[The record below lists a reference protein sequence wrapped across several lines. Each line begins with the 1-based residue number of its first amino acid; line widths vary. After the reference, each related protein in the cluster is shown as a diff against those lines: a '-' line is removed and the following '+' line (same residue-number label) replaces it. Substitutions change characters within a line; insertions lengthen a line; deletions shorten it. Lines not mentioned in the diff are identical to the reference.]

1 MKDKY
6 THIFE
11 PLTVRTMTIKNRICM
26 MPMGT
31 NYGEQNGEMSFLH
44 IDYYRQ
50 RAKGGTGLL
59 IVENANVDFPQGS
72 NGTTQLRIDHD
83 NYLPRLYKFCE
94 DMHRYGTKVS
104 IQINHAGASAMSSRI
119 GGLQPVSASNI
130 PSKTGGATPRPLTKD
145 EILAI
150 VKKYGEAAK
159 RAQTAGFDA
168 VEIHAGH
175 SYLISQF
182 LSPVYNDRTDEFG
195 GSIENRTRFC
205 RMIIDEVRSQIG
217 PHMPIML
224 RLSADEFVKGGN
236 TLEDTL
242 KYLEKGGRLSKAAAF
257 VGTMLDIKPILTIE
271 HGLVESLD
279 KLRGKKKLLD
289 KLIAKIQDDSD
300 FDAENPKFLIV
311 QSDEDKGQEVCEKLR
326 DEYGEDCIEMYGE
339 FGPLIG
345 THVGRGAIAILVK
358 IVTE

>member
-1 MKDKY
+1 MADIKIIVDSGSDIPQDIADKY
-6 THIFE
+6 NIG
-11 PLTVRTMTIKNRICM
+11 VI
-26 MPMGT
+26 
-31 NYGEQNGEMSFLH
+31 SFLS
-44 IDYYRQ
+44 IFGTEQYVQRTEITNEQFFDKLEEYDGIPTTSQTPFGDMFDYFKQQCEEHESVIYFALSSAASGQYQTANLVKSEIEEENPNADFR
-50 RAKGGTGLL
+50 
-59 IVENANVDFPQGS
+59 IVDSQKFS
-72 NGTTQLRIDHD
+72 
-83 NYLPRLYKFCE
+83 LY
-94 DMHRYGTKVS
+94 
-104 IQINHAGASAMSSRI
+104 I
-119 GGLQPVSASNI
+119 
-130 PSKTGGATPRPLTKD
+130 
-145 EILAI
+145 
-150 VKKYGEAAK
+150 
-159 RAQTAGFDA
+159 AQTAVHAAQMAKDGKSVD
-168 VEIHAGH
+168 EIITECEKYIKTWRC
-175 SYLISQF
+175 YL
-182 LSPVYNDRTDEFG
+182 LV
-195 GSIENRTRFC
+195 
-205 RMIIDEVRSQIG
+205 
-217 PHMPIML
+217 
-224 RLSADEFVKGGN
+224 
-236 TLEDTL
+236 DTL

>member
-1 MKDKY
+1 MADIKIIVDSGSDIPQDIADKY
-6 THIFE
+6 NIG
-11 PLTVRTMTIKNRICM
+11 VI
-26 MPMGT
+26 
-31 NYGEQNGEMSFLH
+31 SFLSIFGTEQYVQRTEITNEQFFDKLEEYDGIPTTSQTPFGDMLDYFKPQCEEHESVIYFALSSAASGQYQTANLVKSEIEEENPNADFH
-44 IDYYRQ
+44 I
-50 RAKGGTGLL
+50 
-59 IVENANVDFPQGS
+59 VDSQKFS
-72 NGTTQLRIDHD
+72 
-83 NYLPRLYKFCE
+83 LY
-94 DMHRYGTKVS
+94 
-104 IQINHAGASAMSSRI
+104 I
-119 GGLQPVSASNI
+119 
-130 PSKTGGATPRPLTKD
+130 
-145 EILAI
+145 
-150 VKKYGEAAK
+150 
-159 RAQTAGFDA
+159 AQTAVHAAQMAKDGKSVD
-168 VEIHAGH
+168 EIITECEKYIKTWRC
-175 SYLISQF
+175 YL
-182 LSPVYNDRTDEFG
+182 LV
-195 GSIENRTRFC
+195 
-205 RMIIDEVRSQIG
+205 
-217 PHMPIML
+217 
-224 RLSADEFVKGGN
+224 
-236 TLEDTL
+236 DTL

>member
-1 MKDKY
+1 MADIKIIVDSGSDIPQDIADKY
-6 THIFE
+6 NIG
-11 PLTVRTMTIKNRICM
+11 VI
-26 MPMGT
+26 
-31 NYGEQNGEMSFLH
+31 SFLSIFGTEQYVQRTEITNEQFFDKLEEYDGIPTTSQTPFGDMLDYFKQPCEEHESVIYFALSSAASGQYQTANLVKSEIEEENPNADFH
-44 IDYYRQ
+44 I
-50 RAKGGTGLL
+50 
-59 IVENANVDFPQGS
+59 VDSQKFS
-72 NGTTQLRIDHD
+72 
-83 NYLPRLYKFCE
+83 LY
-94 DMHRYGTKVS
+94 
-104 IQINHAGASAMSSRI
+104 I
-119 GGLQPVSASNI
+119 
-130 PSKTGGATPRPLTKD
+130 
-145 EILAI
+145 
-150 VKKYGEAAK
+150 
-159 RAQTAGFDA
+159 AQTAVHAAQMAKDGKSVD
-168 VEIHAGH
+168 EIITECEKYIKTWRC
-175 SYLISQF
+175 YL
-182 LSPVYNDRTDEFG
+182 LV
-195 GSIENRTRFC
+195 
-205 RMIIDEVRSQIG
+205 
-217 PHMPIML
+217 
-224 RLSADEFVKGGN
+224 
-236 TLEDTL
+236 DTL

>member
-1 MKDKY
+1 MADIKIIVDSGSDIPQDIADKY
-6 THIFE
+6 NIG
-11 PLTVRTMTIKNRICM
+11 VI
-26 MPMGT
+26 
-31 NYGEQNGEMSFLH
+31 SFLSIFGTEQYVQRTEITNEQFFDKLEEYDGIPTTSQTPVGDMLDSFKQQCEEHESVIYFALSSAASGQYQTANLVKSEIEEENPNADFH
-44 IDYYRQ
+44 I
-50 RAKGGTGLL
+50 
-59 IVENANVDFPQGS
+59 VD
-72 NGTTQLRIDHD
+72 TQKFS
-83 NYLPRLYKFCE
+83 LY
-94 DMHRYGTKVS
+94 
-104 IQINHAGASAMSSRI
+104 I
-119 GGLQPVSASNI
+119 
-130 PSKTGGATPRPLTKD
+130 
-145 EILAI
+145 
-150 VKKYGEAAK
+150 
-159 RAQTAGFDA
+159 AQTAVHAAQMAKDGKSVD
-168 VEIHAGH
+168 EIITECEKYIKTWRC
-175 SYLISQF
+175 YL
-182 LSPVYNDRTDEFG
+182 LV
-195 GSIENRTRFC
+195 
-205 RMIIDEVRSQIG
+205 
-217 PHMPIML
+217 
-224 RLSADEFVKGGN
+224 
-236 TLEDTL
+236 DTL

>member
-1 MKDKY
+1 MADIKIIVDSGSDIPQDIADKY
-6 THIFE
+6 NIG
-11 PLTVRTMTIKNRICM
+11 VI
-26 MPMGT
+26 
-31 NYGEQNGEMSFLH
+31 SFLSIFGTEQYVQRTEITNEQFFDKLEEYDGIPTTSQTPFGDMLDYFKLQCEEHESVIYFALSSAASGQYQTANLVKSEIEEENPNADFH
-44 IDYYRQ
+44 I
-50 RAKGGTGLL
+50 
-59 IVENANVDFPQGS
+59 VD
-72 NGTTQLRIDHD
+72 TQKFS
-83 NYLPRLYKFCE
+83 LY
-94 DMHRYGTKVS
+94 
-104 IQINHAGASAMSSRI
+104 I
-119 GGLQPVSASNI
+119 
-130 PSKTGGATPRPLTKD
+130 
-145 EILAI
+145 
-150 VKKYGEAAK
+150 
-159 RAQTAGFDA
+159 AQTAVHAAQMAKDGKSVD
-168 VEIHAGH
+168 EIITECEKYIKTWRC
-175 SYLISQF
+175 YL
-182 LSPVYNDRTDEFG
+182 LV
-195 GSIENRTRFC
+195 
-205 RMIIDEVRSQIG
+205 
-217 PHMPIML
+217 
-224 RLSADEFVKGGN
+224 
-236 TLEDTL
+236 DTL

>member
-1 MKDKY
+1 MADIKIIVDSGSDIPQDIADKY
-6 THIFE
+6 NIG
-11 PLTVRTMTIKNRICM
+11 VI
-26 MPMGT
+26 
-31 NYGEQNGEMSFLH
+31 SFLSIFGTEQYVQRTEITNEQFFDKLEEYDGIPTTSQTPFGDMLDYLKQQCEEHKSVIYFALSSAASGQYQTANLVKSEIEEENPNADFH
-44 IDYYRQ
+44 I
-50 RAKGGTGLL
+50 
-59 IVENANVDFPQGS
+59 VD
-72 NGTTQLRIDHD
+72 TQKFS
-83 NYLPRLYKFCE
+83 LY
-94 DMHRYGTKVS
+94 
-104 IQINHAGASAMSSRI
+104 I
-119 GGLQPVSASNI
+119 
-130 PSKTGGATPRPLTKD
+130 
-145 EILAI
+145 
-150 VKKYGEAAK
+150 
-159 RAQTAGFDA
+159 AQTAVHAAQMAKDGKSVD
-168 VEIHAGH
+168 EIITECEKYIKTWRC
-175 SYLISQF
+175 YL
-182 LSPVYNDRTDEFG
+182 LV
-195 GSIENRTRFC
+195 
-205 RMIIDEVRSQIG
+205 
-217 PHMPIML
+217 
-224 RLSADEFVKGGN
+224 
-236 TLEDTL
+236 DTL

>member
-1 MKDKY
+1 MADIKIIVDSGSDIPQDIADKY
-6 THIFE
+6 NIG
-11 PLTVRTMTIKNRICM
+11 VI
-26 MPMGT
+26 
-31 NYGEQNGEMSFLH
+31 SFLSIFGTEQYVQRTEITNEQFFDKLEEYDGIPTTSQTPFGDMLDYFKQQCAEHESVIYFALSSAASGQYQTANLVKSEIEEENPNADFH
-44 IDYYRQ
+44 I
-50 RAKGGTGLL
+50 
-59 IVENANVDFPQGS
+59 VD
-72 NGTTQLRIDHD
+72 TQKFS
-83 NYLPRLYKFCE
+83 LY
-94 DMHRYGTKVS
+94 
-104 IQINHAGASAMSSRI
+104 I
-119 GGLQPVSASNI
+119 
-130 PSKTGGATPRPLTKD
+130 
-145 EILAI
+145 
-150 VKKYGEAAK
+150 
-159 RAQTAGFDA
+159 AQTAVHAAQMAKDGKSVD
-168 VEIHAGH
+168 EIITECEKYIKTWRC
-175 SYLISQF
+175 YL
-182 LSPVYNDRTDEFG
+182 LV
-195 GSIENRTRFC
+195 
-205 RMIIDEVRSQIG
+205 
-217 PHMPIML
+217 
-224 RLSADEFVKGGN
+224 
-236 TLEDTL
+236 DTL